1 MQEKSK
7 RRSRRGWQGKSMA
20 ERVSFGVSLSI
31 VGIVVALI
39 CFAWIT
45 GDNNPP
51 ILAIA
56 TEPKIREIN
65 QQYYVPFTVSN
76 SGGETAESVEVTASL
91 WLDNK
96 LAETGRQE
104 IDFLSRQEK
113 RSGEFIFTRNPQQGK
128 LIIRVASYK
137 SP

>member
-1 MQEKSK
+1 MQKKSK
-7 RRSRRGWQGKSMA
+7 RQSRRGWQGKSMA

-45 GDNNPP
+45 GDTNPP

-56 TEPKIREIN
+56 TESKIREIS

-91 WLDNK
+91 WLNNK

-137 SP
+137 LP

>member
-7 RRSRRGWQGKSMA
+7 RRSRRGWKGKSMA

-31 VGIVVALI
+31 VGIIVALI
-39 CFAWIT
+39 SFTWIT

-51 ILAIA
+51 ILAIS
-56 TEPKIREIN
+56 TESKIREIN

-91 WLDNK
+91 FLDNK

-128 LIIRVASYK
+128 LSIRVASYK
-137 SP
+137 LP

>member
-1 MQEKSK
+1 MQEKSI

-56 TEPKIREIN
+56 TESKIREIN

-91 WLDNK
+91 LLDNK
-96 LAETGRQE
+96 IAETGRQE

-113 RSGEFIFTRNPQQGK
+113 RSGEFIFTRDPQQGE